1 MWIHMFAV
9 IFCANLSCVK
19 LWLEPTVWSRG
30 YKGNCQRRI
39 LSETKTIVIY
49 TSKHSIIINRP
60 VTIMVDK
67 DEGTSI
73 VKNNPAEQQN
83 KIFQQSHTSP
93 TSYQPATNATTNTGT
108 SGNQYAANTSHL
120 VGSHNHPKL
129 IPIQSV
135 LNTTDSHHQ
144 NLTASTHQ
152 TKGHENTTAA
162 ASFPQ
167 FIASSGISNAQVATE
182 LPQEDE
188 ERLEKLFKRLD
199 RDGNGRID
207 IHDLS
212 EALREFGLSSVY
224 AEKFLEQSDINQT
237 GDVGLAE
244 FVFYVREHEKNLRL
258 QFSHLD
264 KNKDGKVDLEELID
278 AFKDLGIE
286 VDPEEATNLLSRMD
300 QDGSLNISFN
310 EWRDFLLLA
319 PSTDIHDLIK
329 FWRHSTYLDIGE
341 DLNVPD
347 DFTQSEM
354 QTGMW
359 WRHLAAGGI
368 AGAVSRTC
376 TAPLDRMKVFLQ
388 VQTHKTRIS
397 ASLRYMLKEG
407 GIRSMWRGNG
417 INVLK
422 IAPESAIK
430 FAAYEK
436 IKRLIRGDEK
446 RQMTIGERFMAGAAA
461 GGISQTA
468 IYPMEVLKTRLAL
481 RKTGQYKGILDAAK
495 KIYLVEGLRSFYRGY
510 IPNMLGIIPYAGIDL
525 AVYETLKKNYLSS
538 HNTEQ
543 PSFLVLLACGSASST
558 LGQVCSYPLALVR
571 TRLQAQVVTKNNQP
585 SVGIPLKQAGAI
597 NDDNMFGVF
606 RKIIHNEGILGL
618 YRGITP
624 NFIKVLPAV
633 SISYVVY
640 EYSSRALGVNM
651 T

>member
-1 MWIHMFAV
+1 MNIQLAFEDSK
-9 IFCANLSCVK
+9 N
-19 LWLEPTVWSRG
+19 WLQRG
-30 YKGNCQRRI
+30 SIPNSKKIYTNI
-39 LSETKTIVIY
+39 LSETSTDSIY
-49 TSKHSIIINRP
+49 RRKSSYITGL

-67 DEGTSI
+67 DEEKNI
-73 VKNNPAEQQN
+73 VTNNITQNQDQN
-83 KIFQQSHTSP
+83 KISYKAHNSSSSSFQNSTNV
-93 TSYQPATNATTNTGT
+93 ATNSGATCSQST
-108 SGNQYAANTSHL
+108 ANTSHL
-120 VGSHNHPKL
+120 NPTPS
-129 IPIQSV
+129 S
-135 LNTTDSHHQ
+135 
-144 NLTASTHQ
+144 HQ
-152 TKGHENTTAA
+152 TKCHDNTTS

-167 FIASSGISNAQVATE
+167 FLTSGGNAHAQVATE

-224 AEKFLEQSDINQT
+224 AEKFLEQSDINQS

-264 KNKDGKVDLEELID
+264 KNKDGTVDLEELID

-359 WRHLAAGGI
+359 WRHLAAGGV

-376 TAPLDRMKVFLQ
+376 TAPLDRIKVFLQ
-388 VQTHKTRIS
+388 VQTHKTGIS
-397 ASLRYMLKEG
+397 DSLKYMLHEG
-407 GIRSMWRGNG
+407 GTRSMWRGNG

-481 RKTGQYKGILDAAK
+481 RKTGQYTGIVDAAK
-495 KIYLVEGLRSFYRGY
+495 KIYLQEGVRSFYRGY

-525 AVYETLKKNYLSS
+525 AVYETLKKKYLSS

-571 TRLQAQVVTKNNQP
+571 TRLQAQVVTKNMQP
-585 SVGIPLKQAGAI
+585 ALGIPLKQRSSI

-606 RKIIHNEGILGL
+606 RKIIHNEGVFGL

>member
-1 MWIHMFAV
+1 
-9 IFCANLSCVK
+9 
-19 LWLEPTVWSRG
+19 
-30 YKGNCQRRI
+30 
-39 LSETKTIVIY
+39 
-49 TSKHSIIINRP
+49 
-60 VTIMVDK
+60 MVDK
-67 DEGTSI
+67 DEEKNIVTNNIAQKQEVNKNTLKSLNVNAATLQNTS
-73 VKNNPAEQQN
+73 NAATASSAAAAAAASGDSSNQN
-83 KIFQQSHTSP
+83 
-93 TSYQPATNATTNTGT
+93 
-108 SGNQYAANTSHL
+108 AANQTH
-120 VGSHNHPKL
+120 
-129 IPIQSV
+129 
-135 LNTTDSHHQ
+135 LNTTTSSHHQ
-144 NLTASTHQ
+144 I
-152 TKGHENTTAA
+152 KGHENTTSA
-162 ASFPQ
+162 FPQ
-167 FIASSGISNAQVATE
+167 FLAPGGNVHTQVATE
-182 LPQEDE
+182 LPHEDE
-188 ERLEKLFKRLD
+188 ERLENLFKRLD

-224 AEKFLEQSDINQT
+224 AEKFLEQSAINQT

-278 AFKDLGIE
+278 AFKDLGLE
-286 VDPEEATNLLSRMD
+286 VDHEEAKNLLARIKYEKISVLSMD

-376 TAPLDRMKVFLQ
+376 TAPLDRIKVFLQ
-388 VQTHKTRIS
+388 VQTHKAGIS
-397 ASLRYMLKEG
+397 DSLRYMLNEG
-407 GIRSMWRGNG
+407 GLRSMWRGNG

-495 KIYLVEGLRSFYRGY
+495 KIYLMEGVRSFYRGY

-525 AVYETLKKNYLSS
+525 AVYETLKKKYLSS

-571 TRLQAQVVTKNNQP
+571 TRLQAQVITKSKQP
-585 SVGIPLKQAGAI
+585 SVGIPLRQAGAI
-597 NDDNMFGVF
+597 SDDNMFGVF
-606 RKIIHNEGILGL
+606 RKILHNEGICGL

>member
-1 MWIHMFAV
+1 
-9 IFCANLSCVK
+9 
-19 LWLEPTVWSRG
+19 
-30 YKGNCQRRI
+30 
-39 LSETKTIVIY
+39 
-49 TSKHSIIINRP
+49 
-60 VTIMVDK
+60 MVDK
-67 DEGTSI
+67 DEDKNI
-73 VKNNPAEQQN
+73 VTNNIAQKQEQN
-83 KIFQQSHTSP
+83 KIAHKSHNLATASSSTTTTTTSLQN
-93 TSYQPATNATTNTGT
+93 TSNAAAS
-108 SGNQYAANTSHL
+108 SGANCNQIAANSTH
-120 VGSHNHPKL
+120 
-129 IPIQSV
+129 
-135 LNTTDSHHQ
+135 LNTTAATH
-144 NLTASTHQ
+144 HQ
-152 TKGHENTTAA
+152 TKGHDNTTT
-162 ASFPQ
+162 FPQ
-167 FIASSGISNAQVATE
+167 FITGAANAHTQVATE
-182 LPQEDE
+182 LPHEDE
-188 ERLEKLFKRLD
+188 ERLEKLFNTLD

-224 AEKFLEQSDINQT
+224 AEKFLEQSDINQS

-286 VDPEEATNLLSRMD
+286 VDPEEATNLLSRIKNYQKFSDLSMD

-376 TAPLDRMKVFLQ
+376 TAPLDRIKVYLQ
-388 VQTHKTRIS
+388 VQTHKAGIS
-397 ASLRYMLKEG
+397 DSLRYMLNEG
-407 GIRSMWRGNG
+407 GLRSMWRGNG

-461 GGISQTA
+461 GGISQTV

-495 KIYLVEGLRSFYRGY
+495 KIYLMEGVRSFYRGY

-525 AVYETLKKNYLSS
+525 AVYETLKKKYLSS

-571 TRLQAQVVTKNNQP
+571 TRLQAQVISKNKQP
-585 SVGIPLKQAGAI
+585 SVGIPLRQAGAI

-606 RKIIHNEGILGL
+606 RKILHNEGICGL